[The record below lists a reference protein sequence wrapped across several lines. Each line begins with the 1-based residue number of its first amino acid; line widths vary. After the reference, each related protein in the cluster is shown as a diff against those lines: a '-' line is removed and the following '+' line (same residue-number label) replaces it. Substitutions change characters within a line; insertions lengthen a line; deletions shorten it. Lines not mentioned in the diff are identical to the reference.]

1 MRLGILTGDDG
12 WGDDDRPYA
21 GNEIVGGQLRR
32 IQRLIRKKGAHALM
46 ANSVLAGVFV
56 EIVGKAYEPF

>member
-12 WGDDDRPYA
+12 WGEDNRPRA

-32 IQRLIRKKGAHALM
+32 ILRHQREGCPCTHGTFWIGW
-46 ANSVLAGVFV
+46 GVCGNCQ
-56 EIVGKAYEPF
+56 ESI